1 MSKSFF
7 TTIYLRLV
15 FRQIFDPKT
24 TGFLN
29 PYYKNTVFKMTK
41 TQVKRGGLLDLGFYR
56 HAPLSG
62 ARIVNYS
69 VFNLLVLRY
78 LYLPVQPHPGG
89 QNSVVQS

>member
-7 TTIYLRLV
+7 S
-15 FRQIFDPKT
+15 
-24 TGFLN
+24 
-29 PYYKNTVFKMTK
+29 KMTK

-69 VFNLLVLRY
+69 ATNQFVLR
-78 LYLPVQPHPGG
+78 
-89 QNSVVQS
+89 NSLSSTKFSCAKLNSTLHNKIILN